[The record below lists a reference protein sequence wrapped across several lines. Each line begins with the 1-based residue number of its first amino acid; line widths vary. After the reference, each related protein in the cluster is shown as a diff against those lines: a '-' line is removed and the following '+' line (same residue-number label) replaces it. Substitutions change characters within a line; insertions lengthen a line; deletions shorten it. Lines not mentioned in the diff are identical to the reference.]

1 MTPDALAACA
11 LRLRAGAPLAAVAD
25 DAATTPTR
33 LRRALRRCDAPV
45 CALREDGRAAR
56 VARVVDAYARESA
69 ASIAAREGVHVTTVL
84 GDLRR
89 AGVRVRPVGR
99 PSGRE

>member
-1 MTPDALAACA
+1 MTPDRLAACA

-25 DAATTPTR
+25 DAGTTATR

-56 VARVVDAYARESA
+56 VARVIAAYARESA
-69 ASIAAREGVHVTTVL
+69 AAIAAREGVHVTTVL

-89 AGVRVRPVGR
+89 AGVCVRPVGR
-99 PSGRE
+99 PKVRA

>member
-25 DAATTPTR
+25 DAGTTATR

-56 VARVVDAYARESA
+56 VARVVAAYVRESA

-89 AGVRVRPVGR
+89 AGVCVRLVGR
-99 PSGRE
+99 PKVRA

>member
-25 DAATTPTR
+25 DAGTTATR

-56 VARVVDAYARESA
+56 VARVIAAYARESA
-69 ASIAAREGVHVTTVL
+69 AAIAAREGVHVTTVL

-89 AGVRVRPVGR
+89 AGVCVRPVGR
-99 PSGRE
+99 PKVRA

>member
-11 LRLRAGAPLAAVAD
+11 LRLRAGAPLAAVAE
-25 DAATTPTR
+25 DAGTTATR

-56 VARVVDAYARESA
+56 VARVVAAYARESA

-89 AGVRVRPVGR
+89 AGVCVRPVGR
-99 PSGRE
+99 PKVRA

>member
-25 DAATTPTR
+25 DAGTTATR

-56 VARVVDAYARESA
+56 LARVVAAYARESA

-89 AGVRVRPVGR
+89 AGVCVRPVGR
-99 PSGRE
+99 PKVRA

>member
-25 DAATTPTR
+25 DAGTTAAR
-33 LRRALRRCDAPV
+33 LRRALRRHLVPLA
-45 CALREDGRAAR
+45 AIREDGRAAR

-99 PSGRE
+99 PRGRA